1 MEDATCGFSNEQG
14 YIWWFPNVF
23 YFSSNS
29 YPVNSSWKKIISSSI
44 GIHIWGK
51 GDFFSIFFDRRRR
64 VPRCPLFVTMCGA
77 HVLSVRAGGLGLAV
91 VISRVE
97 LAHQMLGENY

>member
-1 MEDATCGFSNEQG
+1 MEDATGGFSNEQG
-14 YIWWFPNVF
+14 GIWWFRSIF

-51 GDFFSIFFDRRRR
+51 DDFFFIFFDRRRSLSR
-64 VPRCPLFVTMCGA
+64 RPLFVTMCGA

-91 VISRVE
+91 VIPRVDSI
-97 LAHQMLGENY
+97 H